1 MIAGDSLYLFSTLS
15 RKLMALPGFITC
27 QHEKR
32 LRLCSSFAGVDC
44 DYSDLLTI
52 TGLCSA
58 RSSDTSEESFGLLRC
73 CCLVTQSCPTLC
85 DLMDCSPA
93 SSSVHGILQAR
104 VGVGGHSLL
113 QGMFPTWGSNA
124 GLPHCRQILYHLS
137 YQGKP
142 LGFFQFSSVQL
153 LSRVQL
159 FATP

>member
-15 RKLMALPGFITC
+15 RKLMALPGSITC

-104 VGVGGHSLL
+104 IPEWVAIPFSRGCSQPGDQTQVYH
-113 QGMFPTWGSNA
+113 TA
-124 GLPHCRQILYHLS
+124 GR
-137 YQGKP
+137 
-142 LGFFQFSSVQL
+142 FFII
-153 LSRVQL
+153 
-159 FATP
+159 

>member
-15 RKLMALPGFITC
+15 RKLMALPGSITC

-73 CCLVTQSCPTLC
+73 CCLVSHVRLFVTSWTVAQQAPLSMGFSRQEYQSGWP
-85 DLMDCSPA
+85 
-93 SSSVHGILQAR
+93 
-104 VGVGGHSLL
+104 
-113 QGMFPTWGSNA
+113 
-124 GLPHCRQILYHLS
+124 
-137 YQGKP
+137 
-142 LGFFQFSSVQL
+142 FSSPGDHIDPGTKDR
-153 LSRVQL
+153 RVQVL
-159 FATP
+159 CKW